1 MSEGN
6 KYIYNQHLS
15 VDALPTIGQAKHR
28 EMWGKAGVSFDL
40 LRPLE
45 KHGYSPPLGGDFLDI
60 GTGLGAT
67 PKELARKLR
76 EKYRGSKFIG
86 VDVLA
91 IPIDPDF
98 PESGESVKLI
108 GNTDGFLYLATLPDE
123 SLSLVTII
131 NLSEALGTD
140 GSANTLSTPNNIG
153 FLGQEL
159 LRTLKE
165 NGIVFISGG
174 LSEAEVSLFSS
185 FPNEGKKIVVLPV
198 GASNHGRLKNRFF
211 QKKVA

>member
-1 MSEGN
+1 M
-6 KYIYNQHLS
+6 
-15 VDALPTIGQAKHR
+15 
-28 EMWGKAGVSFDL
+28 
-40 LRPLE
+40 
-45 KHGYSPPLGGDFLDI
+45 
-60 GTGLGAT
+60 
-67 PKELARKLR
+67 
-76 EKYRGSKFIG
+76 
-86 VDVLA
+86 
-91 IPIDPDF
+91 
-98 PESGESVKLI
+98 
-108 GNTDGFLYLATLPDE
+108 YLATLPDE

-131 NLSEALGTD
+131 NLSEVLGTD
-140 GSANTLSTPNNIG
+140 GSPDELSTPNNIG
-153 FLGQEL
+153 FLGREL